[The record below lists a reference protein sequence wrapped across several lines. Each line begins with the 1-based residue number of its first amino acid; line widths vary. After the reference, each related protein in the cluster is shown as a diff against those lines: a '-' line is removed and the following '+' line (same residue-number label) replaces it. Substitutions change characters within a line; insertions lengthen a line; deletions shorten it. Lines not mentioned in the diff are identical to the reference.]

1 MIVGL
6 SRKDLDVVEA
16 TSLAKKPVKLKPK
29 DAAAVV
35 LIDDSGPAPRV
46 LLGKRRADLKFMP
59 GQFVFPG
66 GRRETGD
73 ARVPVAS
80 ELSDNDSRL
89 ISAGCGP
96 RGTAARAKALAVAAL
111 REFYE
116 ETGFVI
122 GKANAQTPDWPDF
135 AANGLAP
142 DIGAMRYLA
151 RAITPPGRTRR
162 FDTRFFIAKHS
173 AVAFE
178 VPPPDAEFSEI
189 RWATFGETLDLDL
202 PGITRTILAEVD
214 KRLKND
220 PNLTGTYPIPEFRMR
235 GKTFVREE
243 RV

>member
-1 MIVGL
+1 MIVGI
-6 SRKDLDVVEA
+6 SRKELDALESN
-16 TSLAKKPVKLKPK
+16 SLAKKPIKLKPK
-29 DAAAVV
+29 DAAALV

-73 ARVPVAS
+73 GRVPIAS
-80 ELSDNDSRL
+80 YLSENDSRL
-89 ISAGCGP
+89 IAAGCGP
-96 RGTAARAKALAVAAL
+96 RGTASRAKALAIAAL

-122 GKANAQTPDWPDF
+122 GKASAYTPDWPDF

-142 DIGAMRYLA
+142 DIGAICYLA

-162 FDTRFFIAKHS
+162 FDTRFFITKYS
-173 AVAFE
+173 AVALE

-189 RWATFGETLDLDL
+189 RWATFAETRDLDL
-202 PGITRTILAEVD
+202 PEITRTILEVVS
-214 KRLKND
+214 KRLNSD
-220 PNLTGTYPIPEFRMR
+220 PYLIGTHAIPEFRMR

-243 RV
+243 RW

>member
-16 TSLAKKPVKLKPK
+16 ASLAAKPARLKPK
-29 DAAAVV
+29 DAAALV

-59 GQFVFPG
+59 NQFVFPG
-66 GRRETGD
+66 GRRETSDAEIPTVSELHAHD
-73 ARVPVAS
+73 ARMIA
-80 ELSDNDSRL
+80 L
-89 ISAGCGP
+89 GCGP
-96 RGTAARAKALAVAAL
+96 SGTMRRAKALAVAAL

-122 GKANAQTPDWPDF
+122 GKPAEVSPDWPDF
-135 AANGLAP
+135 AAKRIAP
-142 DIGAMRYLA
+142 DPASLRYFA

-162 FDTRFFIAKHS
+162 FDTRFFIAKR
-173 AVAFE
+173 ACVAFE

-189 RWATFGETLDLDL
+189 RWATFAETLDLDL
-202 PGITRTILAEVD
+202 PRITRTILAEVD
-214 KRLKND
+214 RRLKAD
-220 PNLTGTYPIPEFRMR
+220 PVLSGTDPIPEFRMR

-243 RV
+243 RK

>member
-6 SRKDLDVVEA
+6 SRKNLDGVEA
-16 TSLAKKPVKLKPK
+16 TSLAKKPGKLTPK
-29 DAAAVV
+29 DAAALV
-35 LIDDSGPAPRV
+35 LIDDSGPVPRV

-66 GRRETGD
+66 GRRETSD

-80 ELSDNDSRL
+80 HLSENDSRL
-89 ISAGCGP
+89 IAAGCGP
-96 RGTAARAKALAVAAL
+96 RGTASRAKALAVAAL

-122 GKANAQTPDWPDF
+122 GKASANTPDWPDF

-142 DIGAMRYLA
+142 DIGAMGYLA

-162 FDTRFFIAKHS
+162 FDTRFFMAKYS
-173 AVAFE
+173 AVALE

-189 RWATFGETLDLDL
+189 RWATFAETIHLDL

-214 KRLKND
+214 KRLKGD
-220 PNLTGTYPIPEFRMR
+220 PHLTGTHAIPEFRLR